1 VISHGGQ
8 RQERG
13 PEDRPVGGLF
23 AIANTP
29 VPAII
34 NQVNANG
41 TVGLMTLP
49 TTGPAQQSS
58 VPFNPNQ
65 GANSWS
71 YFDFF

>member
-1 VISHGGQ
+1 MAVNDRSAGPKIGQ
-8 RQERG
+8 L
-13 PEDRPVGGLF
+13 V
-23 AIANTP
+23 AYYATANTP

-71 YFDFF
+71 YLDFF

>member
-1 VISHGGQ
+1 MAVNDKSAGPKIGQ
-8 RQERG
+8 L
-13 PEDRPVGGLF
+13 VAYY

-41 TVGLMTLP
+41 SVGLMTLP